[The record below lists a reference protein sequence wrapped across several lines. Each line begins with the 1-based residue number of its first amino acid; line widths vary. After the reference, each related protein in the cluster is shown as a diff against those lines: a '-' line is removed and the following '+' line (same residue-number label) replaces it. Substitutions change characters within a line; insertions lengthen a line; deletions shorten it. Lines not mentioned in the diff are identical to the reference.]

1 MSTTNSTKLF
11 FAITLQVIIN
21 KNIMILKESFT
32 LLTFYKF
39 VDVSDPKKEVED
51 HLRFCKDIWMK
62 WRVYIWTEWISSTVT
77 CNEWQLKAYKLYLDN
92 HPLFNNIED
101 LEIKSSKVDWHK
113 FPRMAVKYREEI
125 VALWKKYSKDEIE
138 NAWNRMS
145 IEEFK
150 DLLDNGN
157 IDDYIVL
164 DMRNNHEYNLWHF
177 KNAIPANT
185 MTFRELE
192 NEIENYKKQF
202 WDKKV
207 ISYCTGWIRCEKS
220 TVMLQK
226 AWLKNTYQLDW
237 GVVKYINTYND
248 GNWLGNLY
256 VFDDRVSD
264 FVWDENTHT
273 TIWECVY
280 SGKKTDNCENC
291 RYSHCNA
298 RLIADKKEYREHF
311 GFCSLECAQN
321 AIETWH
327 VKHIDFD
334 KMQYKQKRAIIKN
347 HPERENEIMT
357 EIKNHLEENLLWVE
371 FNHEF
376 SQKEDFIID

>member
-1 MSTTNSTKLF
+1 
-11 FAITLQVIIN
+11 
-21 KNIMILKESFT
+21 MILKESFT

-39 VDVSDPKKEVED
+39 VDVKDPKKEVED

-62 WRVYIWTEWISSTVT
+62 GRVYIWTEGISSTVT
-77 CNEWQLKAYKLYLDN
+77 CNEGQLMAYKMYLNN
-92 HPLFNNIED
+92 HELFNNPDD
-101 LEIKSSKVDWHK
+101 LDIKSSKVDWHK
-113 FPRMAVKYREEI
+113 FPRMAVKHREEI
-125 VALWKKYSKDEIE
+125 VSLGKKYKREEIE
-138 NAWNRMS
+138 KAGNRMG

-150 DLLDNGN
+150 DILDNGK

-164 DMRNNHEYNLWHF
+164 DMRNNHEYKLWHF

-185 MTFRELE
+185 LTFKELE

-248 GNWLGNLY
+248 GNWLGSLY

-264 FVWDENTHT
+264 FVGDENTHT

-291 RYSHCNA
+291 RYSDCNA
-298 RLIADKKEYREHF
+298 RLIADPKEYKEHF

-321 AIETWH
+321 SIKTWL
-327 VKHIDFD
+327 VKNADFD
-334 KMQYKQKRAIIKN
+334 KMDYKIARSTIKN
-347 HPERENEIMT
+347 HPEKKEEIMQKI
-357 EIKNHLEENLLWVE
+357 ENHIEENLKWVE
-371 FNHEF
+371 FNHET
-376 SQKEDFIID
+376 SQKEEYIMD

>member
-1 MSTTNSTKLF
+1 
-11 FAITLQVIIN
+11 
-21 KNIMILKESFT
+21 
-32 LLTFYKF
+32 
-39 VDVSDPKKEVED
+39 
-51 HLRFCKDIWMK
+51 
-62 WRVYIWTEWISSTVT
+62 
-77 CNEWQLKAYKLYLDN
+77 
-92 HPLFNNIED
+92 
-101 LEIKSSKVDWHK
+101 
-113 FPRMAVKYREEI
+113 RMAVKYREEI
-125 VALWKKYSKDEIE
+125 VALGKKYSKDEIKS
-138 NAWNRMS
+138 AGNRMS

-150 DLLDNGN
+150 YLLDNGN

-164 DMRNNHEYNLWHF
+164 DMRNNHEYKLGHF

-202 WDKKV
+202 GDKKV
-207 ISYCTGWIRCEKS
+207 ISYCTGGIRCEKS

-226 AWLKNTYQLDW
+226 AGLKNTYQLDG

-264 FVWDENTHT
+264 FVGDENTHT
-273 TIWECVY
+273 TIGECVY

-298 RLIADKKEYREHF
+298 RLITDKKEYKEHF

-321 AIETWH
+321 AIKTGH

-347 HPERENEIMT
+347 HPEKEEEIMNEIKT
-357 EIKNHLEENLLWVE
+357 HLEENLLGVE
-371 FNHEF
+371 FNHEL
-376 SQKEDFIID
+376 SQKEDCIID